1 MSFMRS
7 RDRSSA
13 SRVGNES
20 MVDESPHVSEED
32 LLKALDGEMSRRRTA
47 VVRTHCE
54 NCWRC
59 RARMAVIESTI
70 VDLVKTYQKA
80 RDARLSPIPK
90 QRALLK
96 ARLAERVRTMKMPDN
111 V

>member
-1 MSFMRS
+1 MI
-7 RDRSSA
+7 
-13 SRVGNES
+13 
-20 MVDESPHVSEED
+20 DESRHVSEED

-47 VVRTHCE
+47 VVRAHCE

-70 VDLVKTYQKA
+70 VDFVRTYQEA
-80 RDARLSPIPK
+80 RAAQLSPIPK

-96 ARLAERVRTMKMPDN
+96 GRLVKRLRKMKMSDKFESEL
-111 V
+111 